1 MAVNELDLLWGSK
14 AIGEEL
20 GLSQRQVYWLLEA
33 GRVPATKVG
42 RRWCA
47 SRVVLKQHFDS
58 IVRAAAT
65 GSPGA
70 MAGR

>member
-14 AIGEEL
+14 AIGAEL

-47 SRVVLKQHFDS
+47 SRVILKQHFVLS
-58 IVRAAAT
+58 SAPPRQ
-65 GSPGA
+65 SR
-70 MAGR
+70 GRSNDRI